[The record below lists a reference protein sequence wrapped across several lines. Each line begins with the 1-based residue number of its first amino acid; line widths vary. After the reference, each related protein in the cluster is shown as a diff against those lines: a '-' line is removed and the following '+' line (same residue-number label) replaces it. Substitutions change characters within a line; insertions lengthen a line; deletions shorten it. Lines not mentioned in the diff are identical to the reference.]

1 VERIGKILDSL
12 AHTLGLKK
20 KMDEEKVMALWEKAV
35 NRKIAERTR
44 AIKIQGSKLLVE
56 VSGSSWRNELT
67 FLKPELIRKL
77 NSLVGRVV
85 IDDIIFVAGVGR
97 GSQDRRMT

>member
-1 VERIGKILDSL
+1 MERIGKILDSL
-12 AHTLGLKK
+12 VDTLGLKK
-20 KMDEEKVMALWEKAV
+20 KMDDEKVMALWEKVV

-44 AIKIQGSKLLVE
+44 PIKIQGSKLLVE

-97 GSQDRRMT
+97 GSKA

>member
-1 VERIGKILDSL
+1 MERIGKILDSL

>member
-1 VERIGKILDSL
+1 MERIGKILDSL
-12 AHTLGLKK
+12 ADTLGLKK
-20 KMDEEKVMALWEKAV
+20 KMDDEKVMALWEKAV

-44 AIKIQGSKLLVE
+44 PIKIQGSKLLVE

-85 IDDIIFVAGVGR
+85 INDIIFVAGAGR
-97 GSQDRRMT
+97 GSKA